1 MQWLDWI
8 QWPAMLLTIVAAWLA
23 ASTLPGRREIGF
35 WCFLGSNLLWVIW
48 GWHASAWALIVLQ
61 FALAGMN
68 IRGVRN
74 NDQQKQEQEQAAT

>member
-8 QWPAMLLTIVAAWLA
+8 QWPAMVLTILAAWLA
-23 ASTLPGRREIGF
+23 ASAREPRRGAGF
-35 WCFLGSNLLWVIW
+35 WCFLGSNALWVVW
-48 GWHASAWALIVLQ
+48 GWQAAAWALVVLQ

-74 NDQQKQEQEQAAT
+74 NDPASGQD

>member
-8 QWPAMLLTIVAAWLA
+8 QWPAMLLTILAAWLA
-23 ASTLPGRREIGF
+23 ASTLARRREVGF
-35 WCFLGSNLLWVIW
+35 WCFLGSNVLWVIW

-74 NDQQKQEQEQAAT
+74 NEQQQEREEAAV